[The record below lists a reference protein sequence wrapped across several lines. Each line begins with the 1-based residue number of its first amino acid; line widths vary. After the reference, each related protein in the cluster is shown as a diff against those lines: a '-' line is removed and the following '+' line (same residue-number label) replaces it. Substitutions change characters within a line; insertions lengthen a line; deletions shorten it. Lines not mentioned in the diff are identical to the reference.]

1 MIYKYIRRIKE
12 NKAQALIM
20 SMIIINALMV
30 ISNLVSLGIKTHFIP
45 KSEYTSTI
53 STKSALCTQVIKSIL
68 KKEVHPYMVSKDIKK
83 ALIESDYK
91 ALGLKFRE
99 RIHHVFAL
107 TDSCKV
113 IIEDQIGLRALN
125 FKLEESALNAFYYK
139 VVQITEMDIQEE
151 E

>member
-1 MIYKYIRRIKE
+1 MT
-12 NKAQALIM
+12 LIA
-20 SMIIINALMV
+20 INAFMV
-30 ISNLVSLGIKTHFIP
+30 VSNLLNLVIKTHFVRE
-45 KSEYTSTI
+45 SEYTSTV

-68 KKEVHPYMVSKDIKK
+68 KKEVHPYMVSKDIKT

-99 RIHHVFAL
+99 RIHHVFVL

-139 VVQITEMDIQEE
+139 VVQITETDIQEE